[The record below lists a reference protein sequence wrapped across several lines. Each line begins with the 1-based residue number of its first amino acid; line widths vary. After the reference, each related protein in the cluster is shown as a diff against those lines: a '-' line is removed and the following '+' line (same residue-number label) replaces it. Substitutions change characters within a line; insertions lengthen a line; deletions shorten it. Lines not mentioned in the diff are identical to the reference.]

1 MASLS
6 SLGGFKGNRVGQQRW
21 SEFFPSIKPGQ
32 TPLAFIRHIL
42 YFPLPLLVSSRLYLQ
57 PKKEKKRSP
66 SCSSQCQLSVASA
79 MTTGFR
85 IYALTSFSLQ
95 QTTEATTAN
104 ISVFFCTFFFV
115 FVCLNCQSFFLSILV
130 LYICLFLIIFLS
142 AILAFFDEGKIEH
155 DQVSFTKYIFGLL
168 FRILTASDLRQ
179 NVIRFF
185 FVSFVRLSTL
195 FLQ

>member
-1 MASLS
+1 MVWILSINQTWPNTS
-6 SLGGFKGNRVGQQRW
+6 SLYPPHLILSPTLVGF
-21 SEFFPSIKPGQ
+21 
-32 TPLAFIRHIL
+32 
-42 YFPLPLLVSSRLYLQ
+42 LQ
-57 PKKEKKRSP
+57 IISPTKKRKKRSP

-115 FVCLNCQSFFLSILV
+115 FVCVNCQSFFLSILV

-185 FVSFVRLSTL
+185 LCHSFV
-195 FLQ
+195 FPHYFYNK